1 MKKLNIL
8 ILLLFSTILQS
19 HTLSLDLGN
28 TKTNFNRFA
37 VPNNDQDKISLN
49 SDQSLTSLRLT
60 GLYDLKSGNQLYFL
74 LAPQTTKTSFNSA
87 KNFEFDGES
96 YLSGQDTEVSYKFN
110 SYRFGYLWRWSFSDL
125 DIWTGVVGKIRD
137 AKIEVSQTGKSNS
150 YSNVGFVPLASFGLE
165 WTFYKSLSLFTHTD
179 ALSAPQGSAYDSQL
193 ELKYQRH
200 NIGLSLGK
208 RILGGGAD
216 NDKVYTFAQFD
227 THYLKLSYSLD

>member
-1 MKKLNIL
+1 MKLKTIF
-8 ILLLFSTILQS
+8 LLLLSTYAFSHSIS
-19 HTLSLDLGN
+19 FDIGSSR
-28 TKTNFNRFA
+28 TNFNRFA
-37 VPNNDQDKISLN
+37 VPNNDTDKISLN
-49 SDQSLTSLRLT
+49 SNETLTSFRLT
-60 GLYDLKSGNQLYFL
+60 GLYNLKSGNQIYFL
-74 LAPQTTKTSFNSA
+74 LAPLTTNTNFVSS
-87 KNFEFDGES
+87 KNFDFDGVS
-96 YLSGQDTEVSYKFN
+96 YSSVLDTNVKYKFN
-110 SYRFGYLWRWSFSDL
+110 SYRLGYLWKWNFTNFDL
-125 DIWTGVVGKIRD
+125 WAGVVGKVRD